1 MAYILKN
8 HRFQPSPYA
17 LAVLFVIYLC
27 YEMNYCWS
35 RLAKNCSVI
44 FLSFVAPV

>member
-1 MAYILKN
+1 MSSTNNQCFNLV
-8 HRFQPSPYA
+8 HYA